1 MLTRPTLLPYELY
14 VMKVYLQICNFLEE
28 QLNKV
33 ATLEEDLEMLRQ
45 GELGNSGTPLSF
57 MMKMVVLYRSEKKKI
72 LRSQINLI

>member
-1 MLTRPTLLPYELY
+1 
-14 VMKVYLQICNFLEE
+14 MKIYLQICKFLEE

-33 ATLEEDLEMLRQ
+33 ASLEEDLEMLKQ
-45 GELGNSGTPLSF
+45 GEPGHSGTPLSF